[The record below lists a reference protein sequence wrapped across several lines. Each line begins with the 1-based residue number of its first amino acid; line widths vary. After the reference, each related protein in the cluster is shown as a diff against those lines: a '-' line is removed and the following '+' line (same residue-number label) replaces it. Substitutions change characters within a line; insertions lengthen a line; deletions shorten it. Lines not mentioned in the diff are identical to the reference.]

1 MSMQTQAAA
10 RKVNKHIEPIKRVSL
25 YLPKSL
31 GQRVEQSAS
40 QQLLSQNLLIT
51 YILRDWFIKQNGI
64 TEREQK

>member
-10 RKVNKHIEPIKRVSL
+10 RKVNKHIEPIKRLSL

>member
-1 MSMQTQAAA
+1 MSMQAQTTA

-25 YLPKSL
+25 YLPETL
-31 GQRVEQSAS
+31 GQRVEASAS

-51 YILRDWFIKQNGI
+51 YILRDWFLKQDEI

>member
-31 GQRVEQSAS
+31 GQGVEQSAS

-51 YILRDWFIKQNGI
+51 YILRDWVIKQNGI

>member
-25 YLPKSL
+25 YLPETL
-31 GQRVEQSAS
+31 GQRVEASAS

-51 YILRDWFIKQNGI
+51 YILRDWFLKQDEI

>member
-10 RKVNKHIEPIKRVSL
+10 RKVSKHIEPIKRVSL

>member
-10 RKVNKHIEPIKRVSL
+10 RKVNKHIEPIKRGSL

>member
-10 RKVNKHIEPIKRVSL
+10 RKVNKHIESIKRVSL

-51 YILRDWFIKQNGI
+51 YILRDWVIKQNGI

>member
-1 MSMQTQAAA
+1 MQTQAAA

>member
-10 RKVNKHIEPIKRVSL
+10 RKVSKHIEPIKRDSL

-51 YILRDWFIKQNGI
+51 
-64 TEREQK
+64 